1 MTFRPPKY
9 FGEQAFNDVYCKLV
23 EMARNKE
30 KPIHYEEVAAIMGKK
45 PEEKMGH
52 YWANE
57 TGYML
62 KEICDYEH
70 KHNRPMLSAIV
81 VLKDD
86 GIPGKG
92 FFELARGLGKLTSVS
107 KQDEKTFWEQ
117 ELLEVYETWG

>member
-1 MTFRPPKY
+1 MTFGTPKY
-9 FGEQAFNDVYCKLV
+9 FGEQAFNDVYCKLI
-23 EMARNKE
+23 EKARNKQNM
-30 KPIHYEEVAAIMGKK
+30 HYEEVAAIMGKK

-57 TGYML
+57 TGHML
-62 KEICDYEH
+62 REICDYEH

-81 VLKDD
+81 VLKND

-107 KQDEKTFWEQ
+107 KQDEKTFWKQ
-117 ELLEVYETWG
+117 ELLEVYKTWG

>member
-1 MTFRPPKY
+1 MTFGSPKY
-9 FGEQAFNDVYCKLV
+9 FGEQAFNDVYCKLI
-23 EMARNKE
+23 EKARNRQ
-30 KPIHYEEVAAIMGKK
+30 KPMHYEEVAFIMGKK

-57 TGYML
+57 TGHML
-62 KEICDYEH
+62 REICEYEH
-70 KHNRPMLSAIV
+70 KHNRPMLGAIV

-107 KQDEKTFWEQ
+107 KQDEKTFWKQ
-117 ELLEVYETWG
+117 ELLEVYKTWG